1 MTSMDEQGRAETP
14 LAGWDTVGW
23 EADPTGIGTWSP
35 KTPLT
40 GSMRSGRVTN
50 GSSGGD
56 RDIECVAVLHR
67 MASIGIKAD
76 AEDSS
81 RQPRETT

>member
-1 MTSMDEQGRAETP
+1 MTSMDGQGRPETP
-14 LAGWDTVGW
+14 LA
-23 EADPTGIGTWSP
+23 AGTRW
-35 KTPLT
+35 
-40 GSMRSGRVTN
+40 
-50 GSSGGD
+50 D